1 MRTLAPPVIDERDLY
16 DRLRARRN
24 GNTANV
30 LADARET
37 VFGAYSQYKS
47 GELCSLSTVIDNDDT
62 AETIRSNYT
71 VLRSGA
77 LVADG
82 AMILARS
89 RICCLCGLRATS
101 ELDHYLPKQLFP
113 EFAVYTVNLVPVCG
127 VCNKRKSEEYMTS
140 LGGPAFIHAYLDQ
153 LPSSEP
159 FLRATLKFD
168 DGIIP
173 SFEVVQTPGLPD
185 ETYRVL
191 ASQFEHFH
199 LDTIYSEEAVE
210 LLNEKSE
217 AIEDYSSECGPTGVE
232 KYLHREARS
241 AARHLG
247 LNHWKPAT
255 LTAAAE
261 SADFCGGGFRLLNLE
276 PPTAVIDDAEL
287 SF

>member
-1 MRTLAPPVIDERDLY
+1 MRTLTPPVIDERDLY

-24 GNTANV
+24 SETANV
-30 LADARET
+30 LSEARKT
-37 VFGAYSQYKS
+37 VFEAYSQYKP
-47 GELCSLSTVIDNDDT
+47 GELCNLSTVIDSDYM
-62 AETIRSNYT
+62 AEKIRSNYG

-82 AMILARS
+82 ALILSRS

-113 EFAVYTVNLVPVCG
+113 EFAVYTLNLVPVCG
-127 VCNKRKSEEYMTS
+127 VCNKRKDEDYKTS

-153 LPSSEP
+153 LPISEP
-159 FLRATLKFD
+159 FLRATLTFD

-173 SFEVVQTPGLPD
+173 SFEVLRVPGLPD

-191 ASQFEHFH
+191 ALQFDYLH
-199 LDTIYSEEAVE
+199 LYMVYSEEAVE
-210 LLNEKSE
+210 LLNEKRE
-217 AIEDYSSECGPTGVE
+217 AIEDYSSECGPAGVK

-261 SADFCGGGFRLLNLE
+261 SASFCDGGFRLLSLGH
-276 PPTAVIDDAEL
+276 PTAILNGQEP
-287 SF
+287 

>member
-1 MRTLAPPVIDERDLY
+1 MRTLTPPVIDERDLY

-24 GNTANV
+24 SETANV

-37 VFGAYSQYKS
+37 VFQAYSQYKP
-47 GELCSLSTVIDNDDT
+47 GELCSLSTVIDSEDV
-62 AETIRSNYT
+62 AEKIRSNYG

-82 AMILARS
+82 ALILSRS

-113 EFAVYTVNLVPVCG
+113 EFAVYTLNLVPVCG
-127 VCNKRKSEEYMTS
+127 VCNKRKDEDYKTS
-140 LGGPAFIHAYLDQ
+140 MGDPAFIHAYFDE

-159 FLRATLKFD
+159 FLRATLNFE
-168 DGIIP
+168 DGVVP
-173 SFEVVQTPGLPD
+173 SFEVVRVSGLPD

-191 ASQFEHFH
+191 ASQFDYLH
-199 LDTIYSEEAVE
+199 LDTVYSEEAVE
-210 LLNEKSE
+210 MLNEKRE
-217 AIEDYSSECGPTGVE
+217 AIEDYSSECGPAGVK

-261 SADFCGGGFRLLNLE
+261 SASFCGGGFRLLNLE
-276 PPTAVIDDAEL
+276 HPTSVL
-287 SF
+287 SGPET